1 MDTENTLVVIRRER
15 VRRRGRICENN
26 SEIQTTRYKISFTR
40 MQSTV
45 RGIYPI
51 FLMTLNAV
59 KSLKIIETPC

>member
-40 MQSTV
+40 MQSIV
-45 RGIYPI
+45 WGIYPI

-59 KSLKIIETPC
+59 KSLKNN